1 MFARVI
7 YRTVAVLMLAPWSLA
22 AIAEPLTIVE
32 LSSPALRCVFA
43 TNRHC
48 NLNGTASFSAI
59 PIPGIVGRADLH
71 SLTFPADPDSA
82 CRRIDGV

>member
-22 AIAEPLTIVE
+22 AMAEPLTIVE

-59 PIPGIVGRADLH
+59 PIPGIAGSAVLH
-71 SLTFPADPDSA
+71 SLTFPADPTLLPPD
-82 CRRIDGV
+82 